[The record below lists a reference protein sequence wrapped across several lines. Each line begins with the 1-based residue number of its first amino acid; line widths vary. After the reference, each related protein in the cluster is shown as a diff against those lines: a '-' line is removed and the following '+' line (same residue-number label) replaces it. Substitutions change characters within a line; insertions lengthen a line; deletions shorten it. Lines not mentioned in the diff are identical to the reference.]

1 MTKHNTKTPTMISAI
16 KHPNRFGSLPAVQW
30 LESWAGWVLWLKAVF
45 ALPMDES
52 ELAIYRQMHWPGDP
66 PTVAPPEVY
75 NHRWP
80 SWRQVLHISLNG
92 RLSAVSALTSIP

>member
-52 ELAIYRQMHWPGDP
+52 ELAIYRQMHWPGESANRCTARGLQP
-66 PTVAPPEVY
+66 SLAIVAAS
-75 NHRWP
+75 P
-80 SWRQVLHISLNG
+80 SYQ
-92 RLSAVSALTSIP
+92 P